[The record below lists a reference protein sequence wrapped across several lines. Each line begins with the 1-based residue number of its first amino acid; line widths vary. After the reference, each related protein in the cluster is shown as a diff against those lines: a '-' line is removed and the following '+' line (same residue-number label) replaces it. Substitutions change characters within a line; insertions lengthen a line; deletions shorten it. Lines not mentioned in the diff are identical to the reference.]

1 MKQGYVS
8 DFTLFINHY
17 LANHPEVVAEQKR
30 GWDRYWNPDAD
41 QVVLA
46 QNSADTAPN
55 DGYGFFLPAGIDKS
69 H

>member
-1 MKQGYVS
+1 MKQDYVS

-30 GWDRYWNPDAD
+30 GWDRYWNPGAD
-41 QVVLA
+41 QARQA
-46 QNSADTAPN
+46 QNSEDCVPN
-55 DGYGFFLPAGIDKS
+55 DGYGFFLPAGIGKS